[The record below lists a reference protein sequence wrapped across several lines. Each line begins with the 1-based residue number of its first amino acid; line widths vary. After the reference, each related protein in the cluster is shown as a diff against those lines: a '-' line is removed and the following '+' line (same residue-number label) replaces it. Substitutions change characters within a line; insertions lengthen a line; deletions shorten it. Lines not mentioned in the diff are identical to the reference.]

1 MDILFEDKDIIV
13 LIKPAGVLSQ
23 PDEKGRESLVS
34 LLNAYL
40 EGKGEEGAVHVIHRL
55 DKNVGGVMVY
65 AKNSFAASKLSQ
77 SVQSGEMIKEYLA
90 AVHSEPTEKS
100 GYMED
105 LLFFDLRKN
114 KSFVVKRER
123 KGVKKAKLYYET
135 VKTQNTSFG
144 EVSLMKIRLYTGRTH
159 QIRVQFSS
167 RKMPLI
173 GDRRYGGNDKRE
185 IALWSY
191 RLTLCHPRTDEAMVF
206 ESLNCFDDI
215 FGL

>member
-23 PDEKGRESLVS
+23 PDEKGGESLVS

-55 DKNVGGVMVY
+55 DKNFGGVMVY

-77 SVQSGEMIKEYLA
+77 GVQSGEMIKEYLA

-144 EVSLMKIRLYTGRTH
+144 EASLMKIRLYTGRTH

-206 ESLNCFDDI
+206 ERQNCFDDI

>member
-105 LLFFDLRKN
+105 LLFFDLQ
-114 KSFVVKRER
+114 SEYLF
-123 KGVKKAKLYYET
+123 
-135 VKTQNTSFG
+135 
-144 EVSLMKIRLYTGRTH
+144 
-159 QIRVQFSS
+159 
-167 RKMPLI
+167 P
-173 GDRRYGGNDKRE
+173 
-185 IALWSY
+185 
-191 RLTLCHPRTDEAMVF
+191 
-206 ESLNCFDDI
+206 
-215 FGL
+215 

>member
-1 MDILFEDKDIIV
+1 
-13 LIKPAGVLSQ
+13 
-23 PDEKGRESLVS
+23 
-34 LLNAYL
+34 
-40 EGKGEEGAVHVIHRL
+40 
-55 DKNVGGVMVY
+55 
-65 AKNSFAASKLSQ
+65 
-77 SVQSGEMIKEYLA
+77 MIKEYLA
-90 AVHSEPTEKS
+90 AVHSEPAEKS

-123 KGVKKAKLYYET
+123 KGVKKAKLYFET

-144 EVSLMKIRLYTGRTH
+144 EASLMKIRLYTGRTH

>member
-23 PDEKGRESLVS
+23 PDEKGEESLVS

-90 AVHSEPTEKS
+90 AVHSEPAEKS

-144 EVSLMKIRLYTGRTH
+144 EASLMKIRLYTGRTH

>member
-13 LIKPAGVLSQ
+13 VVKPAGVLSQ

-40 EGKGEEGAVHVIHRL
+40 EEKGEEGAVHVIHRL

-77 SVQSGEMIKEYLA
+77 GVQSGEMIKEYLA
-90 AVHSEPTEKS
+90 AVHSEPAEKS

-123 KGVKKAKLYYET
+123 KGVKKAKLYFET

-144 EVSLMKIRLYTGRTH
+144 EASLMKIRLYTGRTH

-206 ESLNCFDDI
+206 ERLNCFDDI